1 MKAAEEV
8 IATEESPEA
17 GAAPAQRQGSRSGLS
32 ASASGYAVP
41 GMRWKRGASTKDVID
56 VRGGGG
62 RRRGGAA
69 LPVGGGLG
77 VVGVILFLAIQ
88 LLGGGS
94 GAAFDI
100 PAGFDSATRAPSGE
114 PIPPDQDPERDFK
127 DFSVYVFNDVQSM
140 WERTFRAQG
149 QQYEN
154 AKLVLYRDAVDTACG
169 SATSAVG
176 PFYCPADR
184 YVYLDLSFY
193 RDMERQLGATGDFA
207 WAYVIAHEVGHHV
220 QRLLGI
226 SDEVNQ
232 IRRSDPER
240 ANEASV
246 RLELQADC
254 FAGVWASTVY
264 EVLDPGDVDE
274 AMRASEAVGD
284 DRLQQQAGRQVDPDT
299 FTHGSAAQRRA
310 WFERGRARG
319 EPADCDTFSA
329 EDL

>member
-1 MKAAEEV
+1 
-8 IATEESPEA
+8 
-17 GAAPAQRQGSRSGLS
+17 
-32 ASASGYAVP
+32 
-41 GMRWKRGASTKDVID
+41 MRWKRGGSTADVID

-100 PAGFDSATRAPSGE
+100 PASFDGATRAPSGQ
-114 PIPPDQDPERDFK
+114 PIPAGQDPDRDLK
-127 DFSVYVFNDVQSM
+127 DFSIYVFNDVQST
-140 WERTFRAQG
+140 WERTFKAQG
-149 QQYEN
+149 QPYEH

-176 PFYCPADR
+176 PFYCSADR

-193 RDMERQLGATGDFA
+193 RDMERQLQAGGDFA
-207 WAYVIAHEVGHHV
+207 WAYVIAHEVGHHI
-220 QRLLGI
+220 QQQLGT

-232 IRRSDPER
+232 IRQSDPDR
-240 ANEASV
+240 ANDASV

-254 FAGVWASTVY
+254 YAGVWASTVFDDL
-264 EVLDPGDVDE
+264 EPGDIEE
-274 AMRASEAVGD
+274 AMTASEAVGD
-284 DRLQQQAGRQVDPDT
+284 DRLQQQSGRQVDPDS
-299 FTHGSAAQRRA
+299 FTHGSSAQRRA

-329 EDL
+329 QDL